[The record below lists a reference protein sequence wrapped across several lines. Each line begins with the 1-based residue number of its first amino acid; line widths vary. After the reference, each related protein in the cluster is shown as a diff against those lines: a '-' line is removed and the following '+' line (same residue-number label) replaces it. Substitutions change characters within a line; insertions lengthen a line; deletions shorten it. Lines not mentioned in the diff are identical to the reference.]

1 MIKLITY
8 MLKLYYFD
16 MNLCHYYFL
25 KKIMNACSINEFYIA
40 IERKSELL
48 LKL

>member
-1 MIKLITY
+1 MIKFITY
-8 MLKLYYFD
+8 VLKLYYFN
-16 MNLCHYYFL
+16 MNLCHQYF
-25 KKIMNACSINEFYIA
+25 KKIMSVYVINEFDIA